1 MGVNPSC
8 EKGCKKIW
16 ISLPDCANPMIVG
29 SRLVSSKHDG
39 RSDNLQRVVVGEE
52 GLEFQKARDAE
63 SDVIS
68 TFPLEEN

>member
-1 MGVNPSC
+1 
-8 EKGCKKIW
+8 
-16 ISLPDCANPMIVG
+16 MIVG